1 MKFASENGISIPGDI
16 AIVGIDNTD
25 IASLLHP
32 TLTSVDLKA
41 EERGEIAAQ
50 LILDRLANPD
60 RASKQITV
68 EPKLVIRESTAKK

>member
-1 MKFASENGISIPGDI
+1 M
-16 AIVGIDNTD
+16 
-25 IASLLHP
+25 ASLLHP

-50 LILDRLANPD
+50 LMLDRLANPD

>member
-1 MKFASENGISIPGDI
+1 M
-16 AIVGIDNTD
+16 
-25 IASLLHP
+25 ASLLHP

-50 LILDRLANPD
+50 LMIDRLANPD
-60 RASKQITV
+60 RASKQVNV